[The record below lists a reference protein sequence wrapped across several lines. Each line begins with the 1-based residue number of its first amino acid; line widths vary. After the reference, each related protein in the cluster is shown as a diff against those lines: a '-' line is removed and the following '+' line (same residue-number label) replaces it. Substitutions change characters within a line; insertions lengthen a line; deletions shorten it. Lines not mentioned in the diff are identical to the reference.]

1 MPIRNLL
8 HYLKKYDII
17 LSWNAFHREFQ
28 KYKTADRFTIQIS
41 FVLMYG
47 TGIISK
53 KCIMIIIQRGDCY
66 EITHFYR
73 DRCAAPCRIVR
84 NGDAESDSRYAEWSC
99 ILALRWRSAP
109 WKRWSKQR
117 FRSICM
123 PGRAGNS
130 CCLTVRQIPQTVKC
144 GNLFRREHHWPDE
157 NICTWVR
164 YIFCFLKSEY
174 RLLHTGK
181 GQRLKK
187 HWLYV
192 G

>member
-41 FVLMYG
+41 FVFMYG

-84 NGDAESDSRYAEWSC
+84 NGGAESDSRYAEWSC

-123 PGRAGNS
+123 PGRAFLLPDGQADS
-130 CCLTVRQIPQTVKC
+130 ADSEVWEFISARTSLTGWEYLYMSPVYI
-144 GNLFRREHHWPDE
+144 LFFEIR
-157 NICTWVR
+157 V
-164 YIFCFLKSEY
+164 SSASY
-174 RLLHTGK
+174 RKRTAP
-181 GQRLKK
+181 
-187 HWLYV
+187 
-192 G
+192 